1 MDRRRAFATHASA
14 VRMGLRAWPGRLW
27 RMFATGV
34 AFGSFGVG
42 GLLLGIAVF
51 PLLSLATRSPEQ
63 RGRRARALIGALFRL
78 FIRWMRLLGLLT
90 YELHDMERLQRRGL
104 LVLANHPTLID
115 VVFLIGY
122 VPDALCVVKSTLANH
137 PSTRGPVRATG
148 YICNN
153 SGADLLQTC
162 VDKLRAGGN
171 LIIFPEGTRTRPG
184 QPLKMQRG
192 AAQIALRG
200 GLDITPVHIHCEPL
214 GLFKGQPWWRVA
226 EQALRFRVQVAE
238 DLPTAPFLE
247 AAGGEASL
255 AARRL
260 TEHLIWYFSS
270 SNTHEPVCGSHASA
284 ASRNQGVADLGTPT
298 RRHPP

>member
-1 MDRRRAFATHASA
+1 MRSR
-14 VRMGLRAWPGRLW
+14 LAWPGRLW
-27 RMFATGV
+27 RVFATAV
-34 AFGSFGVG
+34 AFLCFGIG
-42 GLLLGIAVF
+42 GLLFGIVVF
-51 PLLSLATRSPEQ
+51 PLLILTTRSADE
-63 RGRRARALIGALFRL
+63 RGRRARAFIGALFRL
-78 FIRWMRLLGLLT
+78 FVRWMRFLGLLT
-90 YELHDMERLQRRGL
+90 YELRGMQRLQRRGL

-115 VVFLIGY
+115 VVFLIGF

-137 PSTRGPVRATG
+137 PSTRGPVLATG

-184 QPLKMQRG
+184 QALKMQRG

-200 GLDITPVHIHCEPL
+200 GLDITPVHIRCEPL

-226 EQALRFRVQVAE
+226 ERPLHFSIQVAE
-238 DLPTAPFLE
+238 DLSTAPFLE
-247 AAGGEASL
+247 AAGGETSL

-260 TEHLIWYFSS
+260 TEHLIGYFSS
-270 SNTHEPVCGSHASA
+270 SNTYDTVPGSHASA
-284 ASRNQGVADLGTPT
+284 AARNQGVADLGTPT
-298 RRHPP
+298 GRPQP

>member
-1 MDRRRAFATHASA
+1 MAD
-14 VRMGLRAWPGRLW
+14 GLAWIGRLW
-27 RMFATGV
+27 RIVATAI
-34 AFGSFGVG
+34 AFTCFGIG
-42 GLLLGIAVF
+42 GAMLGLVVF
-51 PLLSLATRSPEQ
+51 PVLHLSTRDPGR

-78 FIRWMRLLGLLT
+78 FVRWMRFLGLLT
-90 YELHDMERLQRRGL
+90 YELHGLERLQRRGL

-115 VVFLIGY
+115 VVFLIGF

-137 PSTRGPVRATG
+137 PSTRGPVLATG

-162 VDKLRAGGN
+162 VDKLKAGGN

-184 QPLKMQRG
+184 QALKMHRG

-200 GLDITPVHIHCEPL
+200 GLAITPVHIRCEPL

-226 EQALRFRVQVAE
+226 ERPLHFSIEVAE
-238 DLPTAPFLE
+238 DFPSAPFLE
-247 AAGGEASL
+247 AAGGEAAL

-260 TEHLIWYFSS
+260 TEHLISYFSS
-270 SNTHEPVCGSHASA
+270 SNTQDSVFGSHASA

-298 RRHPP
+298 GRPQS